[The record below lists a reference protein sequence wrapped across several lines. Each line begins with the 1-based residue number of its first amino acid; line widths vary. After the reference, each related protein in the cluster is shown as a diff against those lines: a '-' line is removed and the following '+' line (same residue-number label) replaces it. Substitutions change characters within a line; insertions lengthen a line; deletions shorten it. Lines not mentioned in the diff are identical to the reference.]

1 MKPRADERP
10 SGTLRPHG
18 AHGSV
23 GSRSAPTPKIKTAP
37 TSPLSLTPSTI
48 PGSDLLL
55 FETAP
60 PPPEPG
66 GRIGRYSIVSVLG
79 RGAMGMVLRAK
90 DDILQRDVAL
100 KVILPD
106 YLSHEPAAGLN
117 FLREGEIVA
126 SLDHPHVVR
135 VLDAGFDDGIAFLAF
150 SFIDGPSF
158 ASLAEDGSRSLDECM
173 DLLLPVLDA
182 VHYAHQRGI
191 VHGDLKPTNLILGK
205 DYQGAPHPFVLDF
218 GSSFVQSSEGRSQTP
233 RARVGG
239 TIGYQA
245 PEWLE
250 GRDID
255 QRADIFS
262 LGCILYE
269 LLTGSG
275 PFSGA
280 SRLSEAS
287 ERARRSDFTK
297 ASERASCPA
306 STDTLI
312 AASLA
317 PDPLKRPTSALEF
330 SRRLR
335 ELCGQPV

>member
-1 MKPRADERP
+1 MKPRFEEGIG
-10 SGTLRPHG
+10 GTLRPLASPSSG
-18 AHGSV
+18 GPL
-23 GSRSAPTPKIKTAP
+23 SAPTPKIK

-48 PGSDLLL
+48 PGSELLL
-55 FETAP
+55 FEPAP

-66 GRIGRYSIVSVLG
+66 GRIGRYSIVSLLG

-126 SLDHPHVVR
+126 SLDHPHIVR
-135 VLDAGFDDGIAFLAF
+135 VLDAGFDDGVAFLAF
-150 SFIDGPSF
+150 AFIDGPSF
-158 ASLAEDGSRSLDECM
+158 AALAESGPRSIEECR

-182 VHYAHQRGI
+182 VHYAHERGI

-205 DYQGAPHPFVLDF
+205 NYRGEHHPVVLDF
-218 GSSFVQSSEGRSQTP
+218 GSSFVQSSESRSHGP
-233 RARVGG
+233 RSRIGG

-245 PEWLE
+245 PEWLA
-250 GRDID
+250 GQDID

-262 LGCILYE
+262 LGCIFYE

-275 PFSGA
+275 PFS
-280 SRLSEAS
+280 SSTRLSEAS

-297 ASERASCPA
+297 ASAVSACPEA
-306 STDTLI
+306 ADALI
-312 AASLA
+312 ATTLS
-317 PDPLKRPTSALEF
+317 PDPLERPASALEF
-330 SRRLR
+330 SRRLC
-335 ELCGQPV
+335 ELCGKSR